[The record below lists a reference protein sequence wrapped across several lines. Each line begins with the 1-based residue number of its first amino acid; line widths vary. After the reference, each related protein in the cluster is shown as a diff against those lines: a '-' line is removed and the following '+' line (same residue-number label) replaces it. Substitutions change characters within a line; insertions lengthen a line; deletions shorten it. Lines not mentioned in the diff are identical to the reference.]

1 MYLAAVLEIYKIY
14 RLQIHFISVNLVID
28 RGNTQLKFGIFDQR
42 QLIHSDYS
50 DFLDKHFIK
59 ELKTRFNICNIILS
73 SVVKERH
80 DELIDSLSEISS
92 SLLDLDHTTPLPFEW
107 QYNTKATIGKDRLAA
122 VAGAI
127 SLYPDSNLLVID
139 AGTAITYELVCNG
152 AFMGGNISPGL
163 SMRFN
168 ALNHFTSRLPLL
180 TKNED
185 SPLVGNSTTQA
196 IQAGVQNG
204 ITFEIAGLIQ
214 ELSIQYKD
222 LKAIITGGDAE
233 FFARKLKNPI
243 FVHPNLV
250 LIGLN
255 RILEYNAQYI

>member
-1 MYLAAVLEIYKIY
+1 M
-14 RLQIHFISVNLVID
+14 NLVID

-50 DFLDKHFIK
+50 DFLDKQIIQ
-59 ELKTRFNICNIILS
+59 ELADKFDINNVVIS
-73 SVVKERH
+73 SVVEERH
-80 DELIDSLSEISS
+80 DELLANLSTISRHI
-92 SLLDLDHTTPLPFEW
+92 LELKHTTPLPFNW
-107 QYNTKATIGKDRLAA
+107 HYDTKGTIGKDRLAA

-127 SLYPDSNLLVID
+127 TLYPDSELLVID
-139 AGTAITYELVCNG
+139 AGTAITYELVVDG

-163 SMRFN
+163 ATRFN

-180 TKNED
+180 EKNEKA
-185 SPLVGNSTTQA
+185 PLIGTSTELA

-204 ITFEIAGLIQ
+204 IIFEIDGLIQ
-214 ELSIQYKD
+214 ELSTQHNNIQT
-222 LKAIITGGDAE
+222 IITGGDAE